1 MTGIVSVFLTG
12 PLQIW
17 DIIQIAL
24 YFLNEFL
31 YHMPVIS
38 LIMNEKQGYNY
49 TMGVYISF
57 VRNERTLWGC
67 YYIRWEQVITAV
79 RRVTCMYFMS
89 GC

>member
-1 MTGIVSVFLTG
+1 MTGMVSVFLTG

-38 LIMNEKQGYNY
+38 LIMNEKQGCIPDIATASGSGSLLWWY
-49 TMGVYISF
+49 SF
-57 VRNERTLWGC
+57 ENSPLLAPSFKVPGALLNT
-67 YYIRWEQVITAV
+67 
-79 RRVTCMYFMS
+79 F
-89 GC
+89 